1 MRGIPGVIF
10 THTQPYTA
18 SFECACDDDNDMRE
32 PTPPAA
38 EARRTAPG
46 AVPIAFGEAFTRCFG
61 WYHAPSQP
69 QRATGV
75 VLCRPVGYEGTCAYE
90 TFTQLAER
98 LADDGFPVIRFD
110 YHGTGDSIGSDS
122 DPDRVAAWQA
132 CIASALDEVAHLAGC
147 GRLALI
153 GVRIGA
159 TLAAQVAAAR
169 GGVDSVVWWAPCPT
183 GRAFV
188 RELRAAG
195 IFRAHG
201 ARPGVLA
208 DDDLETMGTLYTA
221 QTLQQLSLLD
231 AKPGAVLPARRALFI
246 GRDDLPGAGPLP
258 AAYRAAGIDTTFVEW
273 PGYAAMMAE
282 PHEVDVP
289 RETLDGIVGWLRAGE
304 PAEAEQAAPRLAPRD
319 EPPVQRESVFGGVR
333 EIPLLFGHEH
343 GLFGILAEPA
353 EPSAVDG
360 RSETAIL
367 MLNVGTNHRVGPNR
381 LYVKMARAWA
391 ARGYR
396 SLRFDLAGI
405 GDSRTAAGYSQTR
418 LYSKG
423 STVDVGAAIERLS
436 GLGVRRFIL
445 VGLCSGA
452 YVAFQTALA
461 DPRVTGLVLINP
473 RRLDWQEGETL
484 QSAMQRSY
492 KSTHYYRRALLQPA
506 TYRRLFQGDIDVRGI
521 AGRVVTLTRARAE
534 RAARRLL
541 GRAPSEENVLA
552 NMRLLS
558 ERGTDILLIVAEADD
573 GLDYLEYH
581 IGQRGKLMSA
591 QPNFRMLMVA
601 GADHTLSQ
609 ADSQQ
614 HVIEAVRQ
622 HLDRTGSSD

>member
-1 MRGIPGVIF
+1 MLSAR
-10 THTQPYTA
+10 T
-18 SFECACDDDNDMRE
+18 DNDMRE
-32 PTPPAA
+32 SIASNQLATAA
-38 EARRTAPG
+38 AVAAAANAAGEARRGAAPG
-46 AVPIAFGEAFTRCFG
+46 AIPIAFGETRTRCFG

-69 QRATGV
+69 SRATGV

-90 TFTQLAER
+90 TYTQLAER
-98 LADDGFPVIRFD
+98 LADDGFAAIRFD
-110 YHGTGDSIGSDS
+110 YHGTGDSIGSDA
-122 DPDRVAAWQA
+122 DPDRVAAWRA
-132 CIASALDEVAHLAGC
+132 CIAAALEEIGRLSGC
-147 GRLALI
+147 TRLALF

-159 TLAAQVAAAR
+159 TLAAAVAAER

-195 IFRAHG
+195 TMRAH
-201 ARPGVLA
+201 APRPGASA
-208 DDDLETMGTLYTA
+208 DDDLETLGTLYTA
-221 QTLQQLSLLD
+221 QTLADLQSLD
-231 AKPGAVLPARRALFI
+231 ARSADGAARPAPRALFI
-246 GRDDLPGAGPLP
+246 GRDDLPGAGPMP
-258 AAYRAAGIDTTFVEW
+258 AAYREAGIDTTVVEW
-273 PGYAAMMAE
+273 PGYVAMMAE

-289 RETLDGIVGWLRAGE
+289 RETLDGIVAWLRAGE
-304 PAEAEQAAPRLAPRD
+304 PAGHALRAPPSLAD
-319 EPPVQRESVFGGVR
+319 APPQREAVFGGVR
-333 EIPLLFGHEH
+333 EIPLLFGREH
-343 GLFGILAEPA
+343 GLFGILAEPEDLTA
-353 EPSAVDG
+353 AG
-360 RSETAIL
+360 ARAETAIL

-405 GDSRTAAGYSQTR
+405 GDSRTAAGYATTR

-436 GLGVRRFIL
+436 GLGVQRFIL

-492 KSTHYYRRALLQPA
+492 KSSHYYRQAMFEPA
-506 TYRRLFQGDIDVRGI
+506 TYRRLLKGEIDVRGI
-521 AGRVVTLTRARAE
+521 AGRLATLTRVRAE

-541 GRAPSEENVLA
+541 GRAPAEENVLA

-581 IGQRGKLMSA
+581 LGPRGRHMQG

-609 ADSQQ
+609 TDSQQ
-614 HVIEAVRQ
+614 HVIEAVRE
-622 HLDRTGSSD
+622 HLDHTAND

>member
-1 MRGIPGVIF
+1 MA
-10 THTQPYTA
+10 HTDA
-18 SFECACDDDNDMRE
+18 SHD
-32 PTPPAA
+32 
-38 EARRTAPG
+38 APG
-46 AVPIAFGEAFTRCFG
+46 AVPIAFGAVQTRCFG
-61 WYHAPSQP
+61 WYHAPRSGL
-69 QRATGV
+69 RATGV

-90 TFTQLAER
+90 TYTQLAER
-98 LADDGFPVIRFD
+98 LADDGFAVIRFD
-110 YHGTGDSIGSDS
+110 YHGTGDSIGSDA

-132 CIASALDEVAHLAGC
+132 CIDAALDEVQRLAGT
-147 GRLALI
+147 RQLALF

-159 TLAAQVAAAR
+159 TLATRVASAR
-169 GGVDSVVWWAPCPT
+169 GGVDSLVLWAPCAS
-183 GRAFV
+183 GRAFT

-195 IFRAHG
+195 TLRAH
-201 ARPGVLA
+201 APRPG
-208 DDDLETMGTLYTA
+208 DTGGDDLETMGTLYTA
-221 QTLQQLSLLD
+221 QTLQDLQALD
-231 AKPGAVLPARRALFI
+231 GKPGSPLPAPRTLFI
-246 GRDDLPGAGPLP
+246 TRDDLPGAGPLP
-258 AAYRAAGIDTTFVEW
+258 AAFREAGSDTTVVEW

-282 PHEVDVP
+282 PHETDVP
-289 RETLDGIVGWLRAGE
+289 ATTLDGIIDWLRAGE
-304 PAEAEQAAPRLAPRD
+304 PADAQPEPRAAGTDAPLQRD
-319 EPPVQRESVFGGVR
+319 SVFAGVR

-343 GLFGILAEPA
+343 GLFGILAEPEILDEA
-353 EPSAVDG
+353 GG
-360 RSETAIL
+360 RAETAIL

-405 GDSRTAAGYSQTR
+405 GDSRSAAGYASNR

-436 GLGVRRFIL
+436 GLGVQRFIL

-473 RRLDWQEGETL
+473 RRLEWNEGETL

-492 KSTHYYRRALLQPA
+492 KSSHYYRRAMLEPA
-506 TYRRLFQGDIDVRGI
+506 TYKRLLKGDIDVRGI
-521 AGRVVTLTRARAE
+521 AGRLATLTRVRAA

-541 GRAPSEENVLA
+541 GQAPGEENVLA

-558 ERGTDILLIVAEADD
+558 ERGTDILLIVAEEDD

-581 IGQRGKLMSA
+581 IGPRGRHMSG

-609 ADSQQ
+609 TESQQ
-614 HVIEAVRQ
+614 HVIEAVRE
-622 HLDRTGSSD
+622 HLDHTGVGVE

>member
-1 MRGIPGVIF
+1 MSALPTAALRQPPRDGTPEATPRGRPAE
-10 THTQPYTA
+10 Q
-18 SFECACDDDNDMRE
+18 S
-32 PTPPAA
+32 PAA
-38 EARRTAPG
+38 AAPG
-46 AVPIAFGEAFTRCFG
+46 AQPIAFGADATRCFG
-61 WYHAPSQP
+61 WYHAPAGP
-69 QRATGV
+69 RRATGV

-90 TFTQLAER
+90 TYTQLAER
-98 LADDGFPVIRFD
+98 LARAGFPVIRFD
-110 YHGTGDSIGSDS
+110 YHGTGDSIGTDA

-132 CIASALDEVAHLAGC
+132 CIDAALHEVARLG
-147 GRLALI
+147 GTPRLALF

-159 TLAAQVAAAR
+159 TMAAQVASRR
-169 GGVDSVVWWAPCPT
+169 GGVASMVLWAPFAA
-183 GRAFV
+183 GRGFV

-195 IFRAHG
+195 TLRHHAP
-201 ARPGVLA
+201 RPGA
-208 DDDLETMGTLYTA
+208 SDADDLETLGTLYTA
-221 QTLQQLSLLD
+221 QTLADLQALD
-231 AKPGAVLPARRALFI
+231 AKPAEGQPLPAQRALFI

-258 AAYRAAGIDTTFVEW
+258 AAWSAAGVQTTVVDW

-289 RETLDGIVGWLRAGE
+289 RETLDGIVDWLVAGE
-304 PAEAEQAAPRLAPRD
+304 PALDEAGPLPEPEAPL
-319 EPPVQRESVFGGVR
+319 QRPSVFGGVR
-333 EIPLLFGHEH
+333 EIPLLFGHDHGDRH
-343 GLFGILAEPA
+343 GLFGILAEPEDLA
-353 EPSAVDG
+353 GSQG
-360 RSETAIL
+360 RSDTAIL
-367 MLNVGTNHRVGPNR
+367 MINVGTNHRVGPNR

-405 GDSRTAAGYSQTR
+405 GDSRTAAGYASTR
-418 LYSKG
+418 LYSKA
-423 STVDVGAAIERLS
+423 STVDVGAAIARLS
-436 GLGVRRFIL
+436 ELGVRRFIL

-492 KSTHYYRRALLQPA
+492 KSSHYYRRAMLQPA
-506 TYRRLFQGDIDVRGI
+506 TYGRLLKGEIDVRGI
-521 AGRVVTLTRARAE
+521 AGRLAALTRVRAQ
-534 RAARRLL
+534 RATRRLL
-541 GRAPSEENVLA
+541 GHAPAEENVLA

-558 ERGTDILLIVAEADD
+558 QRGTDILLIVAESDD

-581 IGQRGKLMSA
+581 IGPRGKLMAS

-609 ADSQQ
+609 TESQKT
-614 HVIEAVRQ
+614 VIEAVRA
-622 HLDRTGSSD
+622 HLDDRSAG

>member
-1 MRGIPGVIF
+1 MAQ
-10 THTQPYTA
+10 TDA
-18 SFECACDDDNDMRE
+18 SHS
-32 PTPPAA
+32 
-38 EARRTAPG
+38 APG
-46 AVPIAFGEAFTRCFG
+46 AVPIAFGAAQTRCFG
-61 WYHAPSQP
+61 WYHAPGAP

-90 TFTQLAER
+90 TYTQLAER
-98 LADDGFPVIRFD
+98 LAADGFAVIRFD

-122 DPDRVAAWQA
+122 DPDRVVAWQA
-132 CIASALDEVAHLAGC
+132 CISAALDEVQRLAGTP
-147 GRLALI
+147 RLALF

-159 TLAAQVAAAR
+159 TLATHVASVR
-169 GGVDSVVWWAPCPT
+169 GGVDSIVLWAPCAS
-183 GRAFV
+183 GRAFT

-195 IFRAHG
+195 TLRAHTP
-201 ARPGVLA
+201 RPGDA
-208 DDDLETMGTLYTA
+208 GGDDLETMGTLYTA
-221 QTLQQLSLLD
+221 QTLQDLQALD
-231 AKPGAVLPARRALFI
+231 GKPGSTLPAPRALFI
-246 GRDDLPGAGPLP
+246 TRDDLPGAGPLP
-258 AAYRAAGIDTTFVEW
+258 AAFREAGIDSTVVEW

-282 PHEVDVP
+282 PHELDVP
-289 RETLDGIVGWLRAGE
+289 TETLDGIVGWLRAGE
-304 PAEAEQAAPRLAPRD
+304 PAGAVPEPRAPGTDVPLQRD
-319 EPPVQRESVFGGVR
+319 AVFGGVR

-343 GLFGILAEPA
+343 GLFGILAEPEVLDEA
-353 EPSAVDG
+353 GG
-360 RSETAIL
+360 RAETAIL

-405 GDSRTAAGYSQTR
+405 GDSRSAAGYANTR

-423 STVDVGAAIERLS
+423 STVDVGAAIERLT
-436 GLGVRRFIL
+436 GLGVQRFIL

-473 RRLDWQEGETL
+473 RRLDWSEGETL

-492 KSTHYYRRALLQPA
+492 KSSHYYRRAMFEPA
-506 TYRRLFQGDIDVRGI
+506 TYKRLIKGDIDVRGI
-521 AGRVVTLTRARAE
+521 AGRLATLTRVRAA

-541 GRAPSEENVLA
+541 GQAPGEENVLA

-558 ERGTDILLIVAEADD
+558 ERGTDILLIVAEEDD

-581 IGQRGKLMSA
+581 IGPRGRHMSG

-609 ADSQQ
+609 TESQQ
-614 HVIEAVRQ
+614 HVIEAVRE
-622 HLDRTGSSD
+622 HLDHTGAGIE

>member
-1 MRGIPGVIF
+1 MSAAPEPQQRP
-10 THTQPYTA
+10 HHQPHA
-18 SFECACDDDNDMRE
+18 QPLERE
-32 PTPPAA
+32 
-38 EARRTAPG
+38 APG
-46 AVPIAFGEAFTRCFG
+46 AVPIAFGHAATRCFG
-61 WYHAPSQP
+61 WYHAPATP

-90 TFTQLAER
+90 TYTQLGER
-98 LADDGFPVIRFD
+98 LAADGFPVIRFD

-132 CIASALDEVAHLAGC
+132 SIDAALDEVARIG
-147 GRLALI
+147 GVRQLALF

-159 TLAAQVAAAR
+159 TLATRVAIAR
-169 GGVDSVVWWAPCPT
+169 GGVDSIVLWAPCPT

-195 IFRAHG
+195 TMRTHAP
-201 ARPGVLA
+201 RPGEA
-208 DDDLETMGTLYTA
+208 STQDDLETMGTLYTA
-221 QTLQQLSLLD
+221 QTLQDLQVLD
-231 AKPGAVLPARRALFI
+231 GKPAADTPPAPRALFI
-246 GRDDLPGAGPLP
+246 SRDDLPGAGPLP
-258 AAYRAAGIDTTFVEW
+258 AAFREAGVEITQVEW

-282 PHEVDVP
+282 PHEVDVSTD
-289 RETLDGIVGWLRAGE
+289 TLDGVIDWLRAGE
-304 PAEAEQAAPRLAPRD
+304 PADAATLPVSPRGEVPLQRD
-319 EPPVQRESVFGGVR
+319 AVFGGVR

-343 GLFGILAEPA
+343 GLFGVLAEPA
-353 EPSAVDG
+353 ELDAADG
-360 RSETAIL
+360 RAETAIL

-405 GDSRTAAGYSQTR
+405 GDSRSAAGYANTR

-473 RRLDWQEGETL
+473 RRLDWGEGETL

-492 KSTHYYRRALLQPA
+492 KSSHFYKRAMFEVE
-506 TYRRLFQGDIDVRGI
+506 TYKRLFKGDIDVLGI
-521 AGRVVTLTRARAE
+521 AGRLATLTRVRAS

-541 GRAPSEENVLA
+541 GQAPDEENVLA

-558 ERGTDILLIVAEADD
+558 ERGTDILLIVAEEDD

-581 IGQRGKLMSA
+581 IGQRGKLMNG

-609 ADSQQ
+609 TESQQ
-614 HVIEAVRQ
+614 HVIEAVRE
-622 HLDRTGSSD
+622 HLDHTGVGVE

>member
-1 MRGIPGVIF
+1 MA
-10 THTQPYTA
+10 HNDA
-18 SFECACDDDNDMRE
+18 SHS
-32 PTPPAA
+32 
-38 EARRTAPG
+38 APG
-46 AVPIAFGEAFTRCFG
+46 AVPIAFGATETRCFG
-61 WYHAPSQP
+61 WYHAPSKP

-90 TFTQLAER
+90 TYTQLAER
-98 LADDGFPVIRFD
+98 LSADGFAVIRFD
-110 YHGTGDSIGSDS
+110 YHGTGDSIGSDA
-122 DPDRVAAWQA
+122 DPDRVAAWRA
-132 CIASALDEVAHLAGC
+132 CISAALDEVQRLAGTP
-147 GRLALI
+147 RLALF

-159 TLAAQVAAAR
+159 TLATQVATAR
-169 GGVDSVVWWAPCPT
+169 GGVDSIVLWAPCAS
-183 GRAFV
+183 GRAFT

-195 IFRAHG
+195 TLRAH
-201 ARPGVLA
+201 APRPGDTA
-208 DDDLETMGTLYTA
+208 GDDLETMGTLYTA
-221 QTLQQLSLLD
+221 QTLQDLQALD
-231 AKPGAVLPARRALFI
+231 GKPGNPPPAPRALFI
-246 GRDDLPGAGPLP
+246 TRDDLPGAGPLP
-258 AAYRAAGIDTTFVEW
+258 AAFREAGVDSTVVEW

-282 PHEVDVP
+282 PHETDVP
-289 RETLDGIVGWLRAGE
+289 TATLDGVVDWLRAGE
-304 PAEAEQAAPRLAPRD
+304 PAGAAPEPRAAGTD
-319 EPPVQRESVFGGVR
+319 VPLQRDAVFGGVR

-343 GLFGILAEPA
+343 GLFGILAEPEVLDDA
-353 EPSAVDG
+353 GG
-360 RSETAIL
+360 RAETAIL

-405 GDSRTAAGYSQTR
+405 GDSRSAAGYANTR

-436 GLGVRRFIL
+436 GLGVQRFIL

-473 RRLDWQEGETL
+473 RRLDWSEGETL

-492 KSTHYYRRALLQPA
+492 KSSHFYRRAMFEPA
-506 TYRRLFQGDIDVRGI
+506 TYKRLLKGDIDVRGI
-521 AGRVVTLTRARAE
+521 AGRLATLTRVRAA

-541 GRAPSEENVLA
+541 GQAPGEENVLA

-558 ERGTDILLIVAEADD
+558 ERGTDILLIVAEEDD

-581 IGQRGKLMSA
+581 IGPRGRHMSG

-609 ADSQQ
+609 TESQQ
-614 HVIEAVRQ
+614 HVIEAVRE
-622 HLDRTGSSD
+622 HLDHTGAGVE

>member
-1 MRGIPGVIF
+1 MA
-10 THTQPYTA
+10 HNDA
-18 SFECACDDDNDMRE
+18 SHS
-32 PTPPAA
+32 
-38 EARRTAPG
+38 APG
-46 AVPIAFGEAFTRCFG
+46 AVPIAFGATQTRCFG
-61 WYHAPSQP
+61 WYHAPSAP

-75 VLCRPVGYEGTCAYE
+75 ALCRPVGYEGTCAYE
-90 TFTQLAER
+90 TYTQLAER
-98 LADDGFPVIRFD
+98 LAADGFAVIRFD

-132 CIASALDEVAHLAGC
+132 CIAAALDEVQRLAGTP
-147 GRLALI
+147 RLALF

-159 TLAAQVAAAR
+159 TLATQVASAR
-169 GGVDSVVWWAPCPT
+169 GGVDSIVLWAPCAS
-183 GRAFV
+183 GRAFT

-195 IFRAHG
+195 TLRAH
-201 ARPGVLA
+201 APRPG
-208 DDDLETMGTLYTA
+208 DTGGDDLETMGTLYTA
-221 QTLQQLSLLD
+221 QTLQDLQALD
-231 AKPGAVLPARRALFI
+231 GKPASPPPAPRALFI
-246 GRDDLPGAGPLP
+246 TRDDLPGAGPLP
-258 AAYRAAGIDTTFVEW
+258 AAFREAGIDSTVVEW

-282 PHEVDVP
+282 PHEADVSTT
-289 RETLDGIVGWLRAGE
+289 TLDGIVDWLRAGE
-304 PAEAEQAAPRLAPRD
+304 PAGAVPEPRAPGTDVPLQRD
-319 EPPVQRESVFGGVR
+319 AVFGGVR

-343 GLFGILAEPA
+343 GLFGILAEPEVLDA
-353 EPSAVDG
+353 AGG
-360 RSETAIL
+360 RAETAIL

-405 GDSRTAAGYSQTR
+405 GDSRSAAGYANTR

-423 STVDVGAAIERLS
+423 STVDVGAAIERLT
-436 GLGVRRFIL
+436 GLGVQRFIL

-473 RRLDWQEGETL
+473 RRLDWSEGETL

-492 KSTHYYRRALLQPA
+492 KSSHYYRRAMFEPGTYKRLL
-506 TYRRLFQGDIDVRGI
+506 QGDIDVRGI
-521 AGRVVTLTRARAE
+521 AGRLATLTRARAS

-541 GRAPSEENVLA
+541 GQAPGEENVLA

-558 ERGTDILLIVAEADD
+558 ERGTDILLIVAEEDD

-581 IGQRGKLMSA
+581 IGPRGRHMSG

-609 ADSQQ
+609 TESQQ
-614 HVIEAVRQ
+614 HVIEAVRE
-622 HLDRTGSSD
+622 HLDHTGAGVE

>member
-1 MRGIPGVIF
+1 MLSAR
-10 THTQPYTA
+10 T
-18 SFECACDDDNDMRE
+18 DNDMRE
-32 PTPPAA
+32 SIASNQLAAATAVALGAPATG
-38 EARRTAPG
+38 EARRGTAPG
-46 AVPIAFGEAFTRCFG
+46 AIPIAFGEAHTRCFG
-61 WYHAPSQP
+61 WYHAPAQP
-69 QRATGV
+69 ARATGV

-90 TFTQLAER
+90 TYTQLAER
-98 LADDGFPVIRFD
+98 LSDDGFAVIRFD
-110 YHGTGDSIGSDS
+110 YHGTGDSIGSDA
-122 DPDRVAAWQA
+122 DPDRVAAWRA
-132 CIASALDEVAHLAGC
+132 CIGAALDEIGRLSGC
-147 GRLALI
+147 PRLALF

-159 TLAAQVAAAR
+159 TLAAGVAAER

-195 IFRAHG
+195 TMRVHAP
-201 ARPGVLA
+201 RPGA
-208 DDDLETMGTLYTA
+208 AQEDDLETLGTLYTA
-221 QTLQQLSLLD
+221 QTLADLQALD
-231 AKPGAVLPARRALFI
+231 ARPAGDAARPAPRALFI

-258 AAYRAAGIDTTFVEW
+258 GAYGQAGVETTVVDW
-273 PGYAAMMAE
+273 PGYSAMMAE
-282 PHEVDVP
+282 PHEADVP
-289 RETLDGIVGWLRAGE
+289 RETLDGIIAWLRAGE
-304 PAEAEQAAPRLAPRD
+304 PAVPALRAPASTNAPQQRD
-319 EPPVQRESVFGGVR
+319 AVFGGVR
-333 EIPLLFGHEH
+333 EIPLLFGREH
-343 GLFGILAEPA
+343 GLFGILAEPEDLA
-353 EPSAVDG
+353 AAG
-360 RSETAIL
+360 KRAETAIL

-405 GDSRTAAGYSQTR
+405 GDSRTAAGYAATR

-436 GLGVRRFIL
+436 GLGVQRFIL

-473 RRLDWQEGETL
+473 RRLDWKEGETL

-492 KSTHYYRRALLQPA
+492 KSSHFYRRALLEA
-506 TYRRLFQGDIDVRGI
+506 STYRRLFKGEIDVRGI
-521 AGRVVTLTRARAE
+521 AGRVVTLTRVRAE
-534 RAARRLL
+534 RAARRLF
-541 GRAPSEENVLA
+541 RQAPAEENVLA

-581 IGQRGKLMSA
+581 LGPRGRHMQG

-614 HVIEAVRQ
+614 HVIEAVRD
-622 HLDRTGSSD
+622 HLDHTAND

>member
-1 MRGIPGVIF
+1 MAPS
-10 THTQPYTA
+10 A
-18 SFECACDDDNDMRE
+18 D
-32 PTPPAA
+32 
-38 EARRTAPG
+38 ARHRAPG
-46 AVPIAFGEAFTRCFG
+46 AVPITFGEAETRCFG
-61 WYHAPSQP
+61 WYHSPSAPA
-69 QRATGV
+69 RATGV

-98 LADDGFPVIRFD
+98 LADDGFAVIRFD
-110 YHGTGDSIGSDS
+110 YHGTGDSIGSDA

-132 CIASALDEVAHLAGC
+132 CIVAALDEVARLAGSS
-147 GRLALI
+147 RLALF

-159 TLAAQVAAAR
+159 TLAAQVAARR

-195 IFRAHG
+195 TLRAHAPSPEG
-201 ARPGVLA
+201 PSG
-208 DDDLETMGTLYTA
+208 DDLETLGTLYTA
-221 QTLQQLSLLD
+221 QTLQDLQALD
-231 AKPGAVLPARRALFI
+231 ARPGAARPARRALFI

-258 AAYRAAGIDTTFVEW
+258 AAYREAGIETTVVEW

-282 PHEVDVP
+282 PHEADVP
-289 RETLDGIVGWLRAGE
+289 RETIDGIVGWLRAGE
-304 PAEAEQAAPRLAPRD
+304 PAERGFVPGASSRI
-319 EPPVQRESVFGGVR
+319 EPPMQRDAVFGGVR
-333 EIPLLFGHEH
+333 ERPLLFGHDH
-343 GLFGILAEPA
+343 GDRHSLFGILAEPA
-353 EPSAVDG
+353 DLAQAGG

-391 ARGYR
+391 ERGYR

-405 GDSRTAAGYSQTR
+405 GDSRTAAGYAQNR

-473 RRLDWQEGETL
+473 RRLDWGEGETL

-492 KSTHYYRRALLQPA
+492 KSSHYYRRALLQPA
-506 TYRRLFQGDIDVRGI
+506 TYRRLFAGDIDVRGI
-521 AGRVVTLTRARAE
+521 AGRLATLTRVRAE
-534 RAARRLL
+534 RATRRLL
-541 GRAPSEENVLA
+541 GRAPAEENVLA

-558 ERGTDILLIVAEADD
+558 ERGTDILLIVAETDD

-581 IGQRGKLMSA
+581 IGPRGRHMRG

-609 ADSQQ
+609 TDSQQ
-614 HVIEAVRQ
+614 HVIEAVRE
-622 HLDRTGSSD
+622 HLDHTS

>member
-1 MRGIPGVIF
+1 VRR
-10 THTQPYTA
+10 
-18 SFECACDDDNDMRE
+18 DDNDMRE
-32 PTPPAA
+32 PPSPTA
-38 EARRTAPG
+38 EARRVAPG
-46 AVPIAFGEAFTRCFG
+46 AVPIAFGEDRTRCFG
-61 WYHAPSQP
+61 WYHAPAHP
-69 QRATGV
+69 ARATGV

-98 LADDGFPVIRFD
+98 LADDGFAVIRFD
-110 YHGTGDSIGSDS
+110 YHGTGDSIGSDA
-122 DPDRVAAWQA
+122 DPDRVGAWKA
-132 CIASALDEVAHLAGC
+132 CIAAALDEVTRLARSR
-147 GRLALI
+147 RLALF

-159 TLAAQVAAAR
+159 TLAAQVAAER
-169 GGVDSVVWWAPCPT
+169 GDVDSVVWWAPCPT

-195 IFRAHG
+195 TLRAHSP
-201 ARPGVLA
+201 RPGAPA
-208 DDDLETMGTLYTA
+208 DDDLETLGTLYTA
-221 QTLQQLSLLD
+221 QTLQDLQALD
-231 AKPGAVLPARRALFI
+231 AKPGTTPPARRALFI

-258 AAYRAAGIDTTFVEW
+258 AAYRAAGIDTTVVEW
-273 PGYAAMMAE
+273 PGYVAMMAE

-289 RETLDGIVGWLRAGE
+289 RATLDGIIDWLRADEAAAPEAIE
-304 PAEAEQAAPRLAPRD
+304 PATTPRAEA
-319 EPPVQRESVFGGVR
+319 PVQRESVFAGVR

-353 EPSAVDG
+353 ELNPGDA
-360 RSETAIL
+360 RAETAIL

-405 GDSRTAAGYSQTR
+405 GDSRTAAGYAQSR

-492 KSTHYYRRALLQPA
+492 KSSHYYRRAMFQPS
-506 TYRRLFQGDIDVRGI
+506 TYRRLIQGDIDVRGI
-521 AGRVVTLTRARAE
+521 AGRLATLTRVRAE

-541 GRAPSEENVLA
+541 GKAPAEENVLA

-581 IGQRGKLMSA
+581 IGPRGKLMSG

-609 ADSQQ
+609 TESQQ

-622 HLDRTGSSD
+622 HLEHTGNGD

>member
-1 MRGIPGVIF
+1 
-10 THTQPYTA
+10 
-18 SFECACDDDNDMRE
+18 MRE
-32 PTPPAA
+32 STSPQSQPATPAPSAA
-38 EARRTAPG
+38 
-46 AVPIAFGEAFTRCFG
+46 PIAFGAAETRCFG
-61 WYHAPSQP
+61 WYHAPRGTP
-69 QRATGV
+69 RATGV

-90 TFTQLAER
+90 TYTQLAER
-98 LADDGFPVIRFD
+98 LSDRGFAVIRFD

-122 DPDRVAAWQA
+122 DPDRVQAWQA
-132 CIASALDEVAHLAGC
+132 CISAGLDEVRRLAGTP
-147 GRLALI
+147 RLALF

-159 TLAAQVAAAR
+159 TLATKVASEH
-169 GGVDSVVWWAPCPT
+169 GGVDSLVLWAPCAS
-183 GRAFV
+183 GRAFT

-195 IFRAHG
+195 TLRAHAPRAG
-201 ARPGVLA
+201 EAGG
-208 DDDLETMGTLYTA
+208 DDLETMGTLYTA
-221 QTLQQLSLLD
+221 QTLQDLQALD
-231 AKPGAVLPARRALFI
+231 AKPSTPAPARRALFI
-246 GRDDLPGAGPLP
+246 ARDDIPGAGPLP
-258 AAYRAAGIDTTFVEW
+258 AAFREAGIDCDVVEW
-273 PGYAAMMAE
+273 PGYTAMMAE

-289 RETLDGIVGWLRAGE
+289 TSTLDSIIDWIAAGE
-304 PAEAEQAAPRLAPRD
+304 PADARPEPRQGVEAPLQRD
-319 EPPVQRESVFGGVR
+319 AVFAGVR

-343 GLFGILAEPA
+343 GLFGILAEPERLDQA
-353 EPSAVDG
+353 DNRA
-360 RSETAIL
+360 ETAIL

-405 GDSRTAAGYSQTR
+405 GDSRSAAGYASTR

-473 RRLDWQEGETL
+473 RRLDWSEGETL

-492 KSTHYYRRALLQPA
+492 KSSHYYRKALFETS
-506 TYRRLFQGDIDVRGI
+506 TYKRLLQGDIDVRGI
-521 AGRVVTLTRARAE
+521 AGRLATLTRVRAE

-541 GRAPSEENVLA
+541 GRAPAEENVLA

-558 ERGTDILLIVAEADD
+558 ERGTDILLIVAEEDD
-573 GLDYLEYH
+573 GLDYLEFH
-581 IGQRGKLMSA
+581 LGPRGRHMSG

-609 ADSQQ
+609 TESQV

-622 HLDRTGSSD
+622 HLDHTGASIG

>member
-1 MRGIPGVIF
+1 MV
-10 THTQPYTA
+10 T
-18 SFECACDDDNDMRE
+18 
-32 PTPPAA
+32 PTDTS
-38 EARRTAPG
+38 RSRSG
-46 AVPIAFGEAFTRCFG
+46 AVPIAFGEAHTRCFG
-61 WYHAPSQP
+61 WFHAAQGPVR
-69 QRATGV
+69 RATGV
-75 VLCRPVGYEGTCAYE
+75 VLCRPVGYEGTQAYE
-90 TFTQLAER
+90 TYTQLAER
-98 LADDGFPVIRFD
+98 LAQDGFAVIRFD
-110 YHGTGDSIGSDS
+110 YHGTGDSIGSDA

-132 CIASALDEVAHLAGC
+132 CIVAALEEVTRLG
-147 GRLALI
+147 GVQRLALF

-159 TLAAQVAAAR
+159 TLAVNVACAR
-169 GGVDSVVWWAPCPT
+169 GGVDSMVLWAPCPT

-195 IFRAHG
+195 TLRKHAP
-201 ARPGVLA
+201 RPGA
-208 DDDLETMGTLYTA
+208 SSDDDLETLGTLYTA
-221 QTLQQLSLLD
+221 QTLQDLQALD
-231 AKPGAVLPARRALFI
+231 AKPGATSPAPRALFI

-258 AAYRAAGIDTTFVEW
+258 AAWREAGIDTTVVEW

-282 PHEVDVP
+282 PHEADVP
-289 RETLDGIVGWLRAGE
+289 ASTLDGIVGWLRAGE
-304 PAEAEQAAPRLAPRD
+304 PAADEARSTAHHEAPLQRD
-319 EPPVQRESVFGGVR
+319 AVFGGVR
-333 EIPLLFGHEH
+333 ETPLLFGHEH

-353 EPSAVDG
+353 DLGHAG
-360 RSETAIL
+360 ARAETAIL

-391 ARGYR
+391 ERGYR

-405 GDSRTAAGYSQTR
+405 GDSRTAAGYATTR

-436 GLGVRRFIL
+436 GLGVKRFIL

-461 DPRVTGLVLINP
+461 DERVTGLVLINP

-492 KSTHYYRRALLQPA
+492 KSSHYYKQALFEPA
-506 TYRRLFQGDIDVRGI
+506 TYRRLLKGDIDVRGI
-521 AGRVVTLTRARAE
+521 AGRLATLTRVRAE

-541 GRAPSEENVLA
+541 GRAPGEENVLA

-558 ERGTDILLIVAEADD
+558 QRGTDILLIVAESDD

-581 IGQRGKLMSA
+581 IGPRGRHMRDQA
-591 QPNFRMLMVA
+591 NFRMLMVA

-609 ADSQQ
+609 SESQQ

-622 HLDRTGSSD
+622 HLDHTGPTEAGRPVLSPAA

>member
-1 MRGIPGVIF
+1 LLAGPNN
-10 THTQPYTA
+10 T
-18 SFECACDDDNDMRE
+18 MRE
-32 PTPPAA
+32 TTTTP
-38 EARRTAPG
+38 EARPSAPG
-46 AVPIAFGEAFTRCFG
+46 AAPIAFGAAETRCFG
-61 WYHAPSQP
+61 WYHAPGGRP
-69 QRATGV
+69 RATGV

-90 TFTQLAER
+90 TYTQLAER
-98 LADDGFPVIRFD
+98 LADDGFAVIRFD
-110 YHGTGDSIGSDS
+110 YHGTGDSIGSDA

-132 CIASALDEVAHLAGC
+132 CISAGLDEVQRLAGTP
-147 GRLALI
+147 RLALF

-159 TLAAQVAAAR
+159 TLATKVASER
-169 GGVDSVVWWAPCPT
+169 GGVDSIVLWAPCAS
-183 GRAFV
+183 GKAFT

-195 IFRAHG
+195 GRG
-201 ARPGVLA
+201 PSDG
-208 DDDLETMGTLYTA
+208 DLETMGTLYTA
-221 QTLQQLSLLD
+221 QTLQDLQALD
-231 AKPGAVLPARRALFI
+231 GKPGTTPPAKRALFI
-246 GRDDLPGAGPLP
+246 TRDDIPGAGPLP
-258 AAYRAAGIDTTFVEW
+258 AAFREAGVESEVVEW
-273 PGYAAMMAE
+273 PGYTAMMAE

-289 RETLDGIVGWLRAGE
+289 TTTLDSIIEWIRAGE
-304 PAEAEQAAPRLAPRD
+304 PADARPESRAGIEVPLQRD
-319 EPPVQRESVFGGVR
+319 AVFGGVR

-343 GLFGILAEPA
+343 GLFGILAEPEQLDA
-353 EPSAVDG
+353 ADN
-360 RSETAIL
+360 RAETAIL

-405 GDSRTAAGYSQTR
+405 GDSRSAAGYANTR

-436 GLGVRRFIL
+436 GLGVQRFIL

-473 RRLDWQEGETL
+473 RRLDWSEGETL

-492 KSTHYYRRALLQPA
+492 KSSHYYRRAMFEPETYKRLLK
-506 TYRRLFQGDIDVRGI
+506 GDIDVLGI
-521 AGRVVTLTRARAE
+521 AGRLATLTRVRAQ
-534 RAARRLL
+534 RAANRLL
-541 GRAPSEENVLA
+541 GRAPAEENVLA

-558 ERGTDILLIVAEADD
+558 ERGTDILLIVAAEDD

-581 IGQRGKLMSA
+581 IGPRGRHMSG
-591 QPNFRMLMVA
+591 QPNFRMLMVE

-609 ADSQQ
+609 TESQL
-614 HVIEAVRQ
+614 HVIDAVRA
-622 HLDRTGSSD
+622 HLDHTSASVA